1 MKKLFLILAGLVA
14 GQVSAQ
20 WVTKRVDNGF
30 DPPYHIATCDDPK
43 GNFIKLENF
52 GEGKVALILYNGY
65 FCTEQPFVELTYK
78 MDTGWSKFSGNA
90 IMRTTDQKKIILSIN
105 VDNAMY
111 SEFRKS
117 SLLKIRVDDEHC
129 GKSVYEFKMIGS
141 TNAINYVINSPN

>member
-1 MKKLFLILAGLVA
+1 MKKLLFTLALAMA
-14 GQVSAQ
+14 GSASAQ
-20 WVTKRVDNGF
+20 WQTRKVDNGF
-30 DPPYHIATCDDPK
+30 DPPYHIASCDDVK
-43 GNFIKLENF
+43 GNFLKLENF
-52 GEGKVALILYNGY
+52 GEGKVALILYTGY
-65 FCTEQPFVELTYK
+65 FCTEQPFVELSYK

>member
-1 MKKLFLILAGLVA
+1 MKKLLFALALAMA
-14 GQVSAQ
+14 GSASAQ
-20 WVTKRVDNGF
+20 WQTKRVDNGF
-30 DPPYHIATCDDPK
+30 DPPYHIATCDDLK

-52 GEGKVALILYNGY
+52 GDGKVALILYTGY
-65 FCTEQPFVELTYK
+65 FCTENPFVDLSYK

-90 IMRTTDQKKIILSIN
+90 IMRTTDQKKIILSVN

-129 GKSVYEFKMIGS
+129 GKAIYEFKMIGS

>member
-1 MKKLFLILAGLVA
+1 MKKLFLIIAGLVA

-20 WVTKRVDNGF
+20 WETKKVDNGF
-30 DPPYHIATCDDPK
+30 DPPYQIASCWDAK

-52 GEGKVALILYNGY
+52 GEGKVALILYTGY
-65 FCTEQPFVELTYK
+65 FCTEQPFVEMSYK

-90 IMRTTDQKKIILSIN
+90 IMRTTDQKKIIISID
-105 VDNAMY
+105 VDRNMRD
-111 SEFRKS
+111 EFRKS

-129 GKSVYEFKMIGS
+129 GKTVYEFKMTGS

>member
-1 MKKLFLILAGLVA
+1 MKKLILALTLLIA
-14 GQVSAQ
+14 GKASAQ
-20 WVTKRVDNGF
+20 WQTKKVDNGF
-30 DPPYHIATCDDPK
+30 DPPYHIATCDDLK

-52 GEGKVALILYNGY
+52 GEGKVALILYTGY
-65 FCTEQPFVELTYK
+65 FCTEQPFVELSYK

-105 VDNAMY
+105 VDNVMF

-129 GKSVYEFKMIGS
+129 GKAIYEFRMIGS